1 MAIIALF
8 YHKIDLSNKLFAI
21 EFFIYGQC
29 KMQTIYWNQT
39 KMTKNVVHV
48 GPVIQVRYKIGII
61 TNAVY
66 MQLEKKK
73 LSIYD

>member
-1 MAIIALF
+1 MM
-8 YHKIDLSNKLFAI
+8 K
-21 EFFIYGQC
+21 
-29 KMQTIYWNQT
+29 TIYWNQT

-66 MQLEKKK
+66 MQLERKNFQYMIEFTGCELHFGHVCNIRDK
-73 LSIYD
+73 